1 MKKTGIAAIALLAIV
16 AIVFAVLYFTG
27 NGDLTKIK
35 ETKDNLTAQVE
46 TLTADAAKAA
56 EDAAAQLKAVTDEK
70 DALAAQV
77 ETLTADAAKA
87 ADEAAAQLKT
97 VTDEKDA
104 LAAQVETLTADAAKA
119 KEDSESAL
127 KKAVD
132 DAAVTLQT
140 AAVLFEVLNA
150 LRILYFEENRPKLR
164 REKKQ

>member
-70 DALAAQV
+70 DAL
-77 ETLTADAAKA
+77 
-87 ADEAAAQLKT
+87 
-97 VTDEKDA
+97 
-104 LAAQVETLTADAAKA
+104 
-119 KEDSESAL
+119 
-127 KKAVD
+127 
-132 DAAVTLQT
+132 
-140 AAVLFEVLNA
+140 
-150 LRILYFEENRPKLR
+150 PR
-164 REKKQ
+164 RWKP